1 MKIGSRLRIR
11 LRQLRHT
18 LRAYRDLLQKERG
31 LLVAAF
37 IALTVETGMLLLAP
51 WPIQYLFDGLIVPA
65 PEVSLLFVPD
75 GFPQR
80 EPAVFVAAV
89 CSAILVIASLG
100 GVASY
105 YRQVW
110 AATAGQRMVLKLR
123 KRLYGHLQSL
133 SLRFHTDRRLGDLI
147 LRITGDIPALRDIL
161 SETLLDLI
169 GRVLLAGAT
178 IAVMYWLDPVLATVA
193 VVTLVVVFASSALF
207 GRRIAQV
214 AKRQRAKEGF
224 VAHTAAESLASITL
238 IKALGAEER
247 MLEVFA
253 RQNRTSMR
261 QGLRGTRLQAAL
273 SRSVE
278 ITFAIGIA
286 IVLAWGAWRVA
297 QQGVLTAGAL
307 LVFVS
312 YVRSLNKPLRRLSRA
327 SSRIGK
333 ASACAER
340 IGEIFA
346 IAPEEI
352 DQPDAGPAPALRGE
366 LRFDDVTFGYD
377 PAHPIL
383 RSLDLQVSP
392 GERIALVGRNGS
404 GKTSL
409 LHLALRFYEPDSG
422 RIEFDGAPATRYT
435 IASVRSQ
442 IALAL
447 QETLLF
453 GSTLRENLRLAVPEA
468 TDEAMLDALRT
479 VGGEWIANLPQGL
492 DTELAEAGKNL
503 SGGERRKLGL
513 AIALLRRCP
522 ILFLDEPT
530 TFIDGKS
537 REDLV
542 AAFDRI
548 TEGRTTIVVTHDADL
563 LPRVDRVVLLA
574 EGRIVASGPH
584 DRLWRECVEYRTLF
598 GAASASIESR
608 APARASSPTPPDA
621 SPSPQKGASR

>member
-1 MKIGSRLRIR
+1 MKIGSRLRVR
-11 LRQLRHT
+11 TRQLRQT
-18 LRAYRDLLQKERG
+18 LRAYRDLLRKERG

-37 IALTVETGMLLLAP
+37 VALAVETGMLLLAP
-51 WPIQYLFDGLIVPA
+51 WPIQYLFDGLILPT
-65 PEVSLLFVPD
+65 PETSLFLVPD

-80 EPAVFVAAV
+80 EPATFVATVCGAV
-89 CSAILVIASLG
+89 LVIAAVG

-169 GRVLLAGAT
+169 GRVLLAVAT
-178 IAVMYWLDPVLATVA
+178 IAVMFWLDPVLATVA
-193 VVTLVVVFASSALF
+193 VITLLVVFASSALF
-207 GRRIAQV
+207 GRRIARV

-247 MLEVFA
+247 MLDVFA

-273 SRSVE
+273 SRAVE

-297 QQGVLTAGAL
+297 QQGVLTAGTL

-346 IAPEEI
+346 IAPEEV
-352 DQPDAGPAPALRGE
+352 DPPDAVSAPALRGE
-366 LRFDDVTFGYD
+366 IHFDRVTFGYD
-377 PAHPIL
+377 PAQPIL
-383 RSLDLQVSP
+383 RELDLHVAP
-392 GERIALVGRNGS
+392 GERVALVGRNGA

-409 LHLALRFYEPDSG
+409 LHLALRFYEPSSG
-422 RIEFDGAPATRYT
+422 QIEFDGIPAHHFT
-435 IASVRSQ
+435 IASVRAQ

-453 GSTLRENLRLAVPEA
+453 GSTLRENLRLAVPDA
-468 TDEAMLDALRT
+468 TDEAMLAALQT
-479 VGGEWIANLPQGL
+479 VGGEWIAKLPDGL
-492 DTELAEAGKNL
+492 DTVLAEAGKNF

-530 TFIDGKS
+530 TFIDGES
-537 REDLV
+537 RDDLV

-574 EGRIVASGPH
+574 DGRIVASGPH
-584 DRLWRECVEYRTLF
+584 ERLWRECVEYRALF
-598 GAASASIESR
+598 GAASATIESS
-608 APARASSPTPPDA
+608 APRREERRASSEA
-621 SPSPQKGASR
+621 SPSTPKGASR